1 MTLIYIALAAAPV
14 LVMLSKY
21 QRVAARKNQARSSVF
36 EDCKALLQQAQISQD
51 KANLPVLQGSY
62 AGYKV
67 ALSVVEDT
75 LGWRKL
81 PPLWLLIKISA
92 NKPSQGSLDLIV
104 RPANNEFYSPSW
116 QWDGNLT
123 IPPNWPQH
131 AILKYRHKPI
141 DTRLLEHHVPSL
153 FTDEKMKELLIM
165 PEFVRLTY
173 MVKQAD
179 RGEYL
184 IMRNAVYDAAPISKD
199 GVEALIKQAITIRQ
213 ALENAAMKTAPN
225 LSVRGELVEPL
236 SNNSKAAQT
245 VKVFPNFLSQ

>member
-1 MTLIYIALAAAPV
+1 MNAMLLVITIALALLMV
-14 LVMLSKY
+14 SKY
-21 QRVAARKNQARSSVF
+21 QRDVARKNQARSSVF
-36 EDCKALLQQAQISQD
+36 DDCKSLLQLAQISHD

-116 QWDGNLT
+116 QWDGNLN
-123 IPPNWPQH
+123 IPSTWPQH
-131 AILKYRHKPI
+131 AIIKYRHKPI
-141 DTRLLEHHVPSL
+141 DISLLEHHVPSL
-153 FTDEKMKELLIM
+153 FADEKMKELLIM

-184 IMRNAVYDAAPISKD
+184 IMRNAMYDAEPISKD
-199 GVEALIKQAITIRQ
+199 CVEALLKQAISIRQ
-213 ALENAAMKTAPN
+213 TLENVAIKADKNTQAASFKLQMQ
-225 LSVRGELVEPL
+225 LI
-236 SNNSKAAQT
+236 
-245 VKVFPNFLSQ
+245 